1 MIEAA
6 GSDPNQS
13 HIEDYFQTANEID
26 VLIHENDKLSNLLRQ
41 YEFNSTANY
50 TQIEFNSFPNML
62 QHIICNAMKNAEKL
76 PKGQRHL
83 EIVKKFATSLFIYT
97 GPFAYHF
104 LQQNVSLALP
114 SLRSIQNYIS
124 SQYSVISEGAFRF
137 DELFSILRDII
148 YLGLSLLVKMLLV

>member
-1 MIEAA
+1 MVDENMIEAA

-83 EIVKKFATSLFIYT
+83 EILKKFATSLYLYRAFCIPFLAAECFT
-97 GPFAYHF
+97 GVTIFKK
-104 LQQNVSLALP
+104 
-114 SLRSIQNYIS
+114 
-124 SQYSVISEGAFRF
+124 YSKLH
-137 DELFSILRDII
+137 LFSIQCNQ
-148 YLGLSLLVKMLLV
+148 

>member
-1 MIEAA
+1 MTITTSSNLVKTTRFLDSCNTLVLDWSRYGRQKRVIEDA

-76 PKGQRHL
+76 PKGQRYL

-114 SLRSIQNYIS
+114 SLRSI
-124 SQYSVISEGAFRF
+124 
-137 DELFSILRDII
+137 
-148 YLGLSLLVKMLLV
+148 